1 MSSLASAFLDGR
13 LLVAMPG
20 IEDPRFER
28 AVILLCSH
36 DDRHA
41 MGLTIN
47 RPVDGLTTDGLLRK
61 LGVDPGRA
69 GRAPVLLGGPVDQER
84 GFVLH
89 TGEDA
94 ACTTAGSL
102 PVAGGLALST
112 TREILE
118 SLAGRRPSP
127 RFAVMAIGYA
137 GWDAGQLEREIR
149 ESVWLICEPDEA
161 IVFDQDHDH
170 KWSRALAK
178 LGVSADRLSA
188 QPGRA

>member
-1 MSSLASAFLDGR
+1 M
-13 LLVAMPG
+13 AMPG

-47 RPVDGLTTDGLLRK
+47 RPVGGLTTEGLLRK

-69 GRAPVLLGGPVDQER
+69 GPAAVLLGGPVDQER

-89 TGEDA
+89 TREESA
-94 ACTTAGSL
+94 VTTATTL
-102 PVAGGLALST
+102 AMPGGLALSNT
-112 TREILE
+112 QDILE
-118 SLAGRRPSP
+118 SLAGRRPRP
-127 RFAVMAIGYA
+127 RQAVMAIGYA
-137 GWDAGQLEREIR
+137 GWDGGQLEREIR

-161 IVFDQDHDH
+161 IVFDQDHDQ

>member
-1 MSSLASAFLDGR
+1 MSSLESAFLDGR

-20 IEDPRFER
+20 IEDARFER

-47 RPVDGLTTDGLLRK
+47 RPVGGLTTADLLRK

-69 GRAPVLLGGPVDQER
+69 GPAPVLLGGPVEQER

-89 TGEDA
+89 TRDDGA
-94 ACTTAGSL
+94 ATTATTL
-102 PVAGGLALST
+102 AMPGGMALSN

-118 SLAGRRPSP
+118 SLAGRRPRP
-127 RFAVMAIGYA
+127 RRAVMAIGYA

-149 ESVWLICEPDEA
+149 ENVWLICEPDEA

-170 KWSRALAK
+170 KWSRALAT
-178 LGVSADRLSA
+178 LGISADRLSA